1 MDDAQRKRARRR
13 VREIQ
18 DAIRA
23 ILFHEW
29 NPIGFG
35 DLLPEDEY
43 DSYIGDVYRILRSS
57 RSEDEL
63 TAYLAKAE
71 TEDMGL
77 GHPPPEDAWHEHL
90 RQVVQK
96 LLALDVKG

>member
-1 MDDAQRKRARRR
+1 MDDAPRKRA
-13 VREIQ
+13 REIQ

-29 NPIGFG
+29 DPI
-35 DLLPEDEY
+35 DVRDAAPDDEY
-43 DSYIGDVYRILRSS
+43 DSYIGGVYRILTSS

-77 GHPPPEDAWHEHL
+77 GHPPHQQLWHDKL
-90 RQVVQK
+90 KRVVQK
-96 LLALDVKG
+96 LLALDVTG

>member
-1 MDDAQRKRARRR
+1 MDDARRNRA
-13 VREIQ
+13 REIQ

-29 NPIGFG
+29 DPIGVR
-35 DLLPEDEY
+35 DATPADEY
-43 DSYIGDVYRILRSS
+43 DSSIGGVYRLLTSS

-77 GHPPPEDAWHEHL
+77 GHPPREDAWREHL
-90 RQVVQK
+90 RRVAQK
-96 LLALDVKG
+96 LLAPDVKG